1 MPRLP
6 DIYLDI
12 ETSWE
17 GDITVVG
24 FYSRAT
30 GLVQLVGSD
39 VTDARLDRELPDRG
53 NLFTYNGHCFDI
65 PVIRKVLG
73 VDLRDKFESYD
84 LRWICQRNDLRG
96 GQKAVEKAIG
106 LPRELMGMDGRD
118 ALVLWQRYVD
128 YDDEEA
134 LATLLKYNRED
145 VLGLMEIKRH
155 CERNGFLQA

>member
-24 FYSRAT
+24 FYSRPT
-30 GLVQLVGSD
+30 GFVQLVGDEISD
-39 VTDARLDRELPDRG
+39 VRLCRALPKRG
-53 NLFTYNGHCFDI
+53 WLYTYNGHCFDL

-73 VDLRDKFESYD
+73 FDLRDRFESRD
-84 LRWICQRNDLRG
+84 LRFICQRNALRG
-96 GQKAVEKAIG
+96 GQKAVERAIG
-106 LPRELMGMDGRD
+106 LPRELAGMDGRD

-128 YDDEEA
+128 YDDGEA
-134 LATLLKYNRED
+134 LTTLLKYNRED
-145 VLGLMEIKRH
+145 VLGLREIKRH
-155 CERNGFLQA
+155 CMRSGFIR

>member
-1 MPRLP
+1 MPRFP

-17 GDITVVG
+17 GDITVIG
-24 FYSRAT
+24 FYSRGT
-30 GLVQLVGSD
+30 GLVQLVGDD
-39 VTDARLDRELPDRG
+39 VTDVRLDRELPERG

-84 LRWICQRNDLRG
+84 LRWIC
-96 GQKAVEKAIG
+96 

-128 YDDEEA
+128 HDDEEA
-134 LATLLKYNRED
+134 LGTLLQYNRED
-145 VLGLMEIKRH
+145 VLGLLEIKRH
-155 CERNGFLQA
+155 CERKGFIRA